1 MAVRATAMLPMDDSQ
16 AMSSLTQ
23 LPGLPA
29 RGLKVCS

>member
-1 MAVRATAMLPMDDSQ
+1 MAVRATAMLPMDDHGD
-16 AMSSLTQ
+16 SSLTQ